1 MINYVFSTGDF
12 EYFLMILI
20 RTASFVFAAPF
31 FSMANTPN
39 RVKIGVSVV
48 LSYLIYQV
56 LYPHDNI
63 VYNTILGYSALIL
76 KEAGAGLC
84 LGAMTNFCSSIV
96 ILAGRIV
103 DMDMGLA
110 MANIF
115 DPTTRDQVSLTGQLF
130 NYGVLMMLIVSGMH
144 RYLIKAFI
152 EAYEVVPVGSVV
164 MNGDRL
170 LNAILTFLIDY
181 IVIGFRICLPIFA
194 AILIVNAVLGILAKI
209 APQMNMFSVGIQI
222 KLFVGLTILLL
233 TTAMLPSAASFI
245 FEELKK
251 MMVLVVESLH

>member
-1 MINYVFSTGDF
+1 
-12 EYFLMILI
+12 
-20 RTASFVFAAPF
+20 
-31 FSMANTPN
+31 MANTPN

-96 ILAGRIV
+96 IFAGRIV

>member
-1 MINYVFSTGDF
+1 MTGVQ
-12 EYFLMILI
+12 
-20 RTASFVFAAPF
+20 TC
-31 FSMANTPN
+31 
-39 RVKIGVSVV
+39 
-48 LSYLIYQV
+48 
-56 LYPHDNI
+56 
-63 VYNTILGYSALIL
+63 ALPI
-76 KEAGAGLC
+76 
-84 LGAMTNFCSSIV
+84 
-96 ILAGRIV
+96 
-103 DMDMGLA
+103 
-110 MANIF
+110 
-115 DPTTRDQVSLTGQLF
+115 
-130 NYGVLMMLIVSGMH
+130 
-144 RYLIKAFI
+144 
-152 EAYEVVPVGSVV
+152 
-164 MNGDRL
+164 

>member
-1 MINYVFSTGDF
+1 
-12 EYFLMILI
+12 
-20 RTASFVFAAPF
+20 
-31 FSMANTPN
+31 
-39 RVKIGVSVV
+39 
-48 LSYLIYQV
+48 
-56 LYPHDNI
+56 
-63 VYNTILGYSALIL
+63 
-76 KEAGAGLC
+76 
-84 LGAMTNFCSSIV
+84 
-96 ILAGRIV
+96 
-103 DMDMGLA
+103 

-233 TTAMLPSAASFI
+233 TTAMLPSAARFI

>member
-1 MINYVFSTGDF
+1 
-12 EYFLMILI
+12 
-20 RTASFVFAAPF
+20 
-31 FSMANTPN
+31 
-39 RVKIGVSVV
+39 
-48 LSYLIYQV
+48 
-56 LYPHDNI
+56 
-63 VYNTILGYSALIL
+63 
-76 KEAGAGLC
+76 
-84 LGAMTNFCSSIV
+84 
-96 ILAGRIV
+96 
-103 DMDMGLA
+103 
-110 MANIF
+110 
-115 DPTTRDQVSLTGQLF
+115 
-130 NYGVLMMLIVSGMH
+130 MMLIVSGMH

>member
-1 MINYVFSTGDF
+1 MINYVFSMGDF

-63 VYNTILGYSALIL
+63 VYNSILGYSALIL
-76 KEAGAGLC
+76 KEAGAGLF

-96 ILAGRIV
+96 IFAGRIV
-103 DMDMGLA
+103 DMDIGLA

-115 DPTTRDQVSLTGQLF
+115 DPTTRDQISLTGQLF
-130 NYGVLMMLIVSGMH
+130 NYGVLMMLMVSGMH

-152 EAYEVVPVGSVV
+152 EAYEIVPVGQVA

-170 LNAILTFLIDY
+170 LNAILTFLMDY

-194 AILIVNAVLGILAKI
+194 AILIVI

-222 KLFVGLTILLL
+222 KLFVGLTILLF